1 MNGYVKN
8 KTHNWVHAMKRVI
21 GPGIKISLSELYE
34 QYGKKH
40 GIHEGEPFVQ
50 WLREVKLKDREK
62 WEIILINEDDNSKN
76 EPVVEEI
83 EDTVASV
90 RDNVPPLVPKKIEV
104 GEIVELSVRKARDLM
119 PKITDLNLL
128 KYSLQEASPRA
139 GKDSLCNVLRKRIK
153 ELQIAR

>member
-50 WLREVKLKDREK
+50 WLREVKLNDRDK
-62 WEIILINEDDNSKN
+62 WEIILIDENDVTEDENT
-76 EPVVEEI
+76 VEEV
-83 EDTVASV
+83 EDSV
-90 RDNVPPLVPKKIEV
+90 GTAHDNIAPLVPKKIEV
-104 GEIVELSVRKARDLM
+104 GEIVELSVRKARELL

-128 KYSLQEASPRA
+128 KYALQEANPRA

>member
-21 GPGIKISLSELYE
+21 GPGIKISLSELYK
-34 QYGKKH
+34 QYGEKH
-40 GIHEGEPFVQ
+40 GIHDGEPFVQ
-50 WLREVKLKDREK
+50 WLREVKLRDRDK
-62 WEIILINEDDNSKN
+62 WEIILIDEDDVTEDENAME
-76 EPVVEEI
+76 EPENTV
-83 EDTVASV
+83 DTIYDSV
-90 RDNVPPLVPKKIEV
+90 TPMVPRKMEV
-104 GEIVELSVRKARDLM
+104 GEIVELSVRKARELL

-139 GKDSLCNVLRKRIK
+139 GKDSLCIILRKRIK

>member
-21 GPGIKISLSELYE
+21 GPGIKISLSDLYE

-50 WLREVKLKDREK
+50 WLREVKLKDRDK
-62 WEIILINEDDNSKN
+62 WEIILINEDDNTKDEN
-76 EPVVEEI
+76 TVEEI
-83 EDTVASV
+83 EDSVGTVH
-90 RDNVPPLVPKKIEV
+90 DNIAPLVPKKIEV
-104 GEIVELSVRKARDLM
+104 GEIVELSVRKARELL

-128 KYSLQEASPRA
+128 KYALQEANPRA
-139 GKDSLCNVLRKRIK
+139 GKDSLCNILRKRIK

>member
-21 GPGIKISLSELYE
+21 GPGIKISLSDLYE

-50 WLREVKLKDREK
+50 WLREVKLKDRDK
-62 WEIILINEDDNSKN
+62 WEIILINEDDDTKDENT
-76 EPVVEEI
+76 VEEI
-83 EDTVASV
+83 EDSVGTVH
-90 RDNVPPLVPKKIEV
+90 DNIAPLVPKKIEV
-104 GEIVELSVRKARDLM
+104 GEIVELSVRKARELL

-128 KYSLQEASPRA
+128 KYALQEANPRA
-139 GKDSLCNVLRKRIK
+139 GKDSLCNILRKRIK

>member
-50 WLREVKLKDREK
+50 WLREVKLNDRDK
-62 WEIILINEDDNSKN
+62 WEIILINESDNSGD
-76 EPVVEEI
+76 ELVVEEFEGGI
-83 EDTVASV
+83 DKVH
-90 RDNVPPLVPKKIEV
+90 DNVAPLVPKKIEV

-128 KYSLQEASPRA
+128 KYALQEANPRA